1 MSFTRYHDDPAR
13 ILKGVQQSTFACDYF
28 INAPGPGQ
36 QMPYFEDSQIRL
48 GKWGANMWS
57 DSTNLESEF
66 RGLGRPLNHDV
77 KTYQESRL
85 CAGAPKQYASSDVHT
100 EESRASHPAWIFRD
114 LEHARWEAPI
124 INPQA
129 HVFKPFDEP
138 IQSRIVAKDHF
149 VRNDFVRG
157 GPSR

>member
-36 QMPYFEDSQIRL
+36 HMPYFEDPQIRL
-48 GKWGANMWS
+48 EKWGANMWS

-77 KTYQESRL
+77 KTHQESRL
-85 CAGAPKQYASSDVHT
+85 CAGSPKHYKSNDTHT

-114 LEHARWEAPI
+114 LEHVRWEAPI

-138 IQSRIVAKDHF
+138 IQTRIVAKDQYAK
-149 VRNDFVRG
+149 G
-157 GPSR
+157 GPSRK